1 MTSYNISLVLKI
13 SFDGKSHRRN
23 HEGVPGRRKKKFFG
37 RNLQKKVVSATRRQR
52 ESEIFEDIFLGGEI
66 WRMEGGMVNLA
77 VLACILR
84 VTAKKGRQLFEGKK
98 VHPRENP
105 GYAYGKSRLD

>member
-1 MTSYNISLVLKI
+1 
-13 SFDGKSHRRN
+13 
-23 HEGVPGRRKKKFFG
+23 
-37 RNLQKKVVSATRRQR
+37 
-52 ESEIFEDIFLGGEI
+52 
-66 WRMEGGMVNLA
+66 MVNLA